1 MSVEVRTAGGI
12 AEVVIDFPPVN
23 ALPVQGWYD
32 LASAVAAAG
41 AEASTR
47 AVILAAA
54 GRGFCAGVDIKEM
67 QRLPGHEALLG
78 ANRGCCGRVRRGLR
92 LRGAGDRRGAR
103 LLPGRRR
110 RPGRQRGRRDRGRGR
125 DLRAARGRPRRAGRG
140 HAPGPAGAA
149 AR

>member
-67 QRLPGHEALLG
+67 QRLPGHDGPARRQPGLL
-78 ANRGCCGRVRRGLR
+78 
-92 LRGAGDRRGAR
+92 
-103 LLPGRRR
+103 
-110 RPGRQRGRRDRGRGR
+110 
-125 DLRAARGRPRRAGRG
+125 RPRS
-140 HAPGPAGAA
+140 
-149 AR
+149 ARSTTARCR